1 MYKADPW
8 WKSKRLIA
16 AAVVIAVPVLQAA
29 GIDIVEADLEA
40 VLETVAGAVAA
51 ALLFWSKVSEVKRVE

>member
-16 AAVVIAVPVLQAA
+16 AVVVIAVPVLQAS
-29 GIDIVEADLEA
+29 GVDIVEADLEA
-40 VLETVAGAVAA
+40 VLEAASGAVAA
-51 ALLFWSKVSEVKRVE
+51 VLLFWSKVSEKKKTE